1 MGSGRTLRKP
11 RSRWVGAG
19 RIVHKRRFLHGG
31 CDMGSKQGLEDK
43 RPAQWRDMGIMY
55 EFCGQLFAWW
65 CDTDL
70 TCELGERD
78 AGGPTF
84 HAVLWT
90 LSGMVEQVPGL
101 KVRWLSELSLSSAT
115 DSISFWNRPTFG
127 IALLVELGDVRVLRF
142 QQVNPQDT

>member
-1 MGSGRTLRKP
+1 
-11 RSRWVGAG
+11 
-19 RIVHKRRFLHGG
+19 
-31 CDMGSKQGLEDK
+31 
-43 RPAQWRDMGIMY
+43 MGIMY
-55 EFCGQLFAWW
+55 EFCGQLLAWW

-84 HAVLWT
+84 HAVRWT

-115 DSISFWNRPTFG
+115 DSISFWSRSTFG